1 MLLQLE
7 LDKDLESMQE
17 MRNAVARAKE
27 AQRRYEEFSQEE
39 VDRIVLA
46 AAKAAFAKKDELAKM
61 AVEESGMGVAEHK
74 AVKNEVASM
83 GVYESIRETK
93 TVGVI
98 RENKKDKVVEI
109 ASPFGVIAGIV
120 PTTNPTSSAI
130 FKSLIALKTRNAIV
144 FSPHPSAKGC
154 TVEAARIC
162 LEAAIKAGAPE
173 GIIGWISNPTMDAT
187 QALMRHRDVNLI
199 LATGGGALVRAAY
212 SSGKPAYGVG
222 PGNVPCYI
230 EKTAD
235 IQKAVKRIVDSKVF
249 DNGTICAT
257 EQALVVDRNIRDQVI
272 REFKKHGAYFLNNEE
287 KQKLEKVIS
296 TAPGNLNPKIVGR
309 YASVIAKMAGIDVP
323 AETTILIADES
334 EVGKDFPFSIEKLA
348 PIFPFYTV
356 EGEKQAI
363 DICGKLLALGGRGHS
378 LALHSTDEQVIRR
391 FSLHMPVSRLLVN
404 SPSSIGA
411 VGGTTG
417 LKPSFTLGCGSFGGN
432 ITGDNISAEH
442 LINIKRVAYGT
453 KDIDIPKPQMTGE
466 SDHSSISEDK
476 IQAMVEKVI
485 ADVGTG
491 VTLDQQAITQM
502 VSKVLAQI

>member
-1 MLLQLE
+1 MQL
-7 LDKDLESMQE
+7 DQDLFSLQE
-17 MRNAVARAKE
+17 MREAVKKAKE
-27 AQRRYEEFSQEE
+27 AQRQYEEFSQEA
-39 VDRIVLA
+39 VNRIVEA
-46 AAKAAFAKKDELAKM
+46 AAKAAFARKDDLAKM
-61 AVEESGMGVAEHK
+61 AVEETGMGVAEHK
-74 AVKNEVASM
+74 AIKNEVASM

-162 LEAAIKAGAPE
+162 LEAAVKAGAPE
-173 GIIGWISNPTMDAT
+173 GIIGWISKPTMDAT
-187 QALMRHRDVNLI
+187 QGLMKHRDVNLI
-199 LATGGGALVRAAY
+199 LATGGGALVKAAY

-235 IQKAVKRIVDSKVF
+235 FQKAVKRIVDSKTF

-257 EQALVVDRNIRDQVI
+257 EQALVVDRYIREVVI
-272 REFKKHGAYFLNNEE
+272 REFKNLGAYFLNEEE
-287 KQKLEKVIS
+287 KKKLEKVIS
-296 TAPGNLNPKIVGR
+296 PLPGKLNPKIVGR
-309 YASVIAKMAGIDVP
+309 HASVIANMAGIEVP
-323 AETTILIADES
+323 ADTRILIAEES
-334 EVGKDFPFSIEKLA
+334 EVGKEIPFSIEKLA
-348 PIFPFYTV
+348 PVFPFYTV

-363 DICGKLLALGGRGHS
+363 TICDQLLALGGRGHT
-378 LALHSTDEQVIRR
+378 LALHTTDEQVIQR
-391 FSLHMPVSRLLVN
+391 FSLQMPVSRLLVN
-404 SPSSIGA
+404 TPSSIGA

-417 LKPSFTLGCGSFGGN
+417 LKPSLTLGCGSYGGN

-453 KDIDIPKPQMTGE
+453 KDIDVPKPQMISG
-466 SDHSSISEDK
+466 SDSTLLKEDQ
-476 IQAMVEKVI
+476 IQFVVEKVL
-485 ADVGTG
+485 AGVGRGTS
-491 VTLDQQAITQM
+491 LDQKTITEM
-502 VSKVLAQI
+502 VTKVLAQI

>member
-1 MLLQLE
+1 MQL
-7 LDKDLESMQE
+7 DQDLFSLQE
-17 MRNAVARAKE
+17 MREAVKKAKE
-27 AQRRYEEFSQEE
+27 AQRQYEEFSQEA
-39 VDRIVLA
+39 VDRIVEA
-46 AAKAAFAKKDELAKM
+46 AAKAAFARKDDLARM
-61 AVEESGMGVAEHK
+61 AVEETGMGVAEHK
-74 AVKNEVASM
+74 AIKNEVASM

-98 RENKKDKVVEI
+98 RENKKDKIVEV

-162 LEAAIKAGAPE
+162 LEAAVNAGAPE
-173 GIIGWISNPTMDAT
+173 GIIGWISKPTMDAT
-187 QALMRHRDVNLI
+187 QGLMKHRDVNLI
-199 LATGGGALVRAAY
+199 LATGGGALVKAAY

-235 IQKAVKRIVDSKVF
+235 FQKAVKRIVDSKTF

-257 EQALVVDRNIRDQVI
+257 EQALVVDRYIREVVI
-272 REFKKHGAYFLNNEE
+272 REFKNHGAYFLNEEE

-296 TAPGNLNPKIVGR
+296 PLPGKLNPKIVGR
-309 YASVIAKMAGIDVP
+309 HAIVIANMAGIEVP
-323 AETTILIADES
+323 ADTRILIADES
-334 EVGKDFPFSIEKLA
+334 EVGKEIPFSIEKLA
-348 PIFPFYTV
+348 PVFPFYTV

-363 DICGKLLALGGRGHS
+363 TVCDQLLALGGRGHT
-378 LALHSTDEQVIRR
+378 LALHTTNEQVIQR
-391 FSLHMPVSRLLVN
+391 FSLQMPVSRLLVN
-404 SPSSIGA
+404 TPSSIGA

-417 LKPSFTLGCGSFGGN
+417 LKPSLTLGCGSFGGN

-442 LINIKRVAYGT
+442 LINIKRVAHGT
-453 KDIDIPKPQMTGE
+453 KDIDVPTPQIAGK
-466 SDHSSISEDK
+466 SDSSSVTEDEIK
-476 IQAMVEKVI
+476 SVVEKVL
-485 ADVGTG
+485 AGVGRG
-491 VTLDQQAITQM
+491 ASLDQQTITQM
-502 VSKVLAQI
+502 VTKVLAQI